1 MKKRL
6 FCMIFVFVFL
16 FCNIS
21 EPACAAAE
29 NKDISQPSPE
39 VSSPDGTSAADD
51 GYIEGT
57 VIVTIASPKKTSLTK
72 KGSASF
78 DSQISIDRSYNFG
91 NAGILAKTDSQR
103 SFLSDKT
110 LYISE
115 VSSDS
120 YSTQDLMDKLER
132 KAYVLRVEP
141 DYKQHLNTVSDDPLV
156 SEQWHLD
163 GTGDFFCSSQGI
175 AYSSAQ
181 NTAKTGEPV
190 VAVMDTGIDY
200 THEDLKDHMWVNPAP
215 DTLPGIHG
223 YDFTIHYPDCMDT
236 DGHGTHCAGTI
247 AAVSGNQKGI
257 TGISNARLM
266 ALKVF
271 GDDGETT
278 NSTILDAMNYI
289 LQAKKTGVN
298 ITAVNCS
305 WGGGRSS
312 YAMPSLVNQLGK
324 MGVLFVFA
332 SGNGGI
338 NRDSTPESSCPYDL
352 YTGVYTDN
360 RNYVII
366 TGSSDNNDNP
376 STFSDYGSKNVDLF
390 APGENII
397 STYCEDNY
405 LPGTYEE
412 TTEKA
417 LTASFFSFDLNP
429 QTGTVGETPEIYTD
443 DDLGIRTK
451 VSASAVS
458 STEEDYHA
466 DPDSGSLKWTVD
478 LGSPQQTPKS
488 TYLYLDVTDYN
499 LDPKAVYYVSMMF
512 GGTDSKGD
520 FSWDHFV
527 KKSSGELGD
536 ETNRF
541 YIARNGRIYFK
552 LIGLETRGDLTDT
565 SVYYLDNIGVS
576 HANPDTS
583 LLGKY
588 EVMNGTSM
596 AAPMV
601 TGAVALLSEIY
612 PGDSAKN
619 RRGRLLACTR
629 QTPGAKGKCLTD
641 GVLHLANMAS
651 YVPVPDDAEDSPNNK
666 PSSPSSNTTV
676 KSKKTIKVTKIKL
689 NASKK
694 TLKAGK
700 RLKLKAVIS
709 PKNASRKKIK
719 WSSSNKKWASV
730 SQSGVVTAKK
740 KGIGHTVKITATATD
755 GSRKRAS
762 VKIKIKKA

>member
-1 MKKRL
+1 
-6 FCMIFVFVFL
+6 MIFVFVFL

-21 EPACAAAE
+21 EPAHAASE
-29 NKDISQPSPE
+29 NRDISQPSPE
-39 VSSPDGTSAADD
+39 VPSPDGTSAAD
-51 GYIEGT
+51 GSYIEGT
-57 VIVTIASPKKTSLTK
+57 VIVTIASPQKTSLTK

-78 DSQISIDRSYNFG
+78 DSRISIDKSYNFG
-91 NAGILAKTDSQR
+91 NAGILAKTNSQLA
-103 SFLSDKT
+103 FLSDKT

-115 VSSDS
+115 VSSGS

-163 GTGDFFCSSQGI
+163 GAGDFFCNSQGI

-181 NTAKTGEPV
+181 NATKSGEPV

-223 YDFTIHYPDCMDT
+223 YDFTIHHPDCMDT

-257 TGISNARLM
+257 AGISDARLM
-266 ALKVF
+266 ALKIF
-271 GDDGETT
+271 SDDGETS

-289 LQAKKTGVN
+289 LQAKKAGVN

-324 MGVLFVFA
+324 MDVLFVFA
-332 SGNGGI
+332 SGNDGI
-338 NRDSTPESSCPYDL
+338 NHNSNLGLSCPYDL
-352 YTGVYTDN
+352 YTGVYTEN

-366 TGSSDNNDNP
+366 TGSSDENDSP
-376 STFSDYGSKNVDLF
+376 SIFSDYGSKDVDLF
-390 APGENII
+390 APGENIL
-397 STYCEDNY
+397 STYCENNY

-417 LTASFFSFDLNP
+417 LTASFFPFDLNT
-429 QTGTVGETPEIYTD
+429 QTGIGGEMPEIYTD
-443 DDLGIRTK
+443 HDLEIRTK
-451 VSASAVS
+451 VSATAVS
-458 STEEDYHA
+458 STEKDYHA
-466 DPDSGSLKWTVD
+466 DPSSGSLKWTVN
-478 LGSPQQTPKS
+478 LGSPQSTPKS
-488 TYLYLDVTDYN
+488 TYLYLDVTDY
-499 LDPKAVYYVSMMF
+499 DPDPEAVYYVSMMF
-512 GGTDSKGD
+512 GGTDSRGD

-527 KKSSGELGD
+527 KKSSGKLGD

-541 YIARNGRIYFK
+541 YIARDGRIYFK
-552 LIGLETRGDLTDT
+552 LVGLETRGDSTGT

-576 HANPDTS
+576 HVDPDTS
-583 LLGKY
+583 LFGKY

-651 YVPVPDDAEDSPNNK
+651 YVPVPDGAEDNSDNK
-666 PSSPSSNTTV
+666 PSSNTTV
-676 KSKKTIKVTKIKL
+676 KTKKTIKVTKIKL
-689 NASKK
+689 SASKK

-709 PKNASRKKIK
+709 PKNASSKKIK
-719 WSSSNKKWASV
+719 WSSSRKKWASV
-730 SQSGVVTAKK
+730 SKNGVVTAKK
-740 KGIGHTVKITATATD
+740 KGTGHTVKITATATD
-755 GSRKRAS
+755 GSRKKAS

>member
-6 FCMIFVFVFL
+6 FCIIFVFLFL

-21 EPACAAAE
+21 EPVRAAAE

-39 VSSPDGTSAADD
+39 VPPPDGTSAAD
-51 GYIEGT
+51 GSYIDGT
-57 VIVTIASPKKTSLTK
+57 VIVTIASPQKTSLAK
-72 KGSASF
+72 KGAASF
-78 DSQISIDRSYNFG
+78 DSRISIDKSYDFG
-91 NAGILAKTDSQR
+91 NAGILAKTNSQLA
-103 SFLSDKT
+103 FLSDKT
-110 LYISE
+110 LYVSE
-115 VSSDS
+115 VSSNS

-141 DYKQHLNTVSDDPLV
+141 DYKQHLNTISDDPLV

-163 GTGDFFCSSQGI
+163 GTGDFSCSSQGI

-181 NTAKTGEPV
+181 NMAKSGEPV

-215 DTLPGIHG
+215 DALPGIHG
-223 YDFTIHYPDCMDT
+223 YDFTINHPDCMDT

-257 TGISNARLM
+257 AGISNAKLM

-271 GDDGETT
+271 SDDEETS
-278 NSTILDAMNYI
+278 NSTIFNAMNYI
-289 LQAKKTGVN
+289 LQAKKAGVN

-332 SGNGGI
+332 SGNDGI
-338 NRDSTPESSCPYDL
+338 NHDSTLELSCPYDL
-352 YTGVYTDN
+352 YKGAYTGN
-360 RNYVII
+360 RNYIII
-366 TGSSDNNDNP
+366 TGSSDENDNP
-376 STFSDYGSKNVDLF
+376 SIFSDYGSKDVDLF
-390 APGENII
+390 APGENIL
-397 STYCEDNY
+397 SAYCEDNY
-405 LPGTYEE
+405 LPGTYGEK
-412 TTEKA
+412 TEKA
-417 LTASFFSFDLNP
+417 LTASFFPFDLNA
-429 QTGTVGETPEIYTD
+429 QTGTVGETPGIYTD
-443 DDLGIRTK
+443 HDLGIYTK
-451 VSASAVS
+451 VSADAAS
-458 STEEDYHA
+458 STEKDYHA
-466 DPDSGSLKWTVD
+466 DPGSASLKWTVN
-478 LGSPQQTPKS
+478 LGSPQMAPKS
-488 TYLYLDVTDYN
+488 TYLYLDVTDY
-499 LDPKAVYYVSMMF
+499 DPDPESVYYVSMMF

-541 YIARNGRIYFK
+541 YIAGNGRIYFK
-552 LIGLETRGDLTDT
+552 LIGLETRGELTGT
-565 SVYYLDNIGVS
+565 SVYYLDNIGIS
-576 HANPDTS
+576 HADPDTS
-583 LLGKY
+583 LFGKY

-619 RRGRLLACTR
+619 RRGRLLTCTR
-629 QTPGAKGKCLTD
+629 QTSGARGKCLT
-641 GVLHLANMAS
+641 GGILHLANMAS
-651 YVPVPDDAEDSPNNK
+651 YVPVPDDTEGSSDNK
-666 PSSPSSNTTV
+666 LSSSSSTSN
-676 KSKKTIKVTKIKL
+676 KSKKKIKVTKIKL

-709 PKNASRKKIK
+709 PKNASSKKIK
-719 WSSSNKKWASV
+719 WSSSRKKWASV
-730 SQSGVVTAKK
+730 SQRGVVTAKK
-740 KGIGHTVKITATATD
+740 KGRGHTVKITATAAD
-755 GSRKRAS
+755 GSRKKAS
-762 VKIKIKKA
+762 VKIRIKKA

>member
-16 FCNIS
+16 FCSIS
-21 EPACAAAE
+21 EPARAASE

-39 VSSPDGTSAADD
+39 VSSADETSATD
-51 GYIEGT
+51 GSYIEGT
-57 VIVTIASPKKTSLTK
+57 VIVTIASPQKTSLTK

-78 DSQISIDRSYNFG
+78 DSRISIDESYNFG
-91 NAGILAKTDSQR
+91 NAGILAKTDSQL

-115 VSSDS
+115 VSSRS

-175 AYSSAQ
+175 TYSSAQ

-190 VAVMDTGIDY
+190 IAVMDTGIDY
-200 THEDLKDHMWVNPAP
+200 THEDLKDHMWVNPFP

-257 TGISNARLM
+257 VGISDARLM

-271 GDDGETT
+271 SDDGETS

-289 LQAKKTGVN
+289 LQAKKAGVN

-332 SGNGGI
+332 SGNNGT
-338 NRDSTPESSCPYDL
+338 NHDLTLESSCPYDL

-360 RNYVII
+360 RSYVII
-366 TGSSDNNDNP
+366 TGSSDENDNP
-376 STFSDYGSKNVDLF
+376 SVFSDYGSKNVDLF

-412 TTEKA
+412 TTENA
-417 LTASFFSFDLNP
+417 LTASFFPFDLNA
-429 QTGTVGETPEIYTD
+429 QTGTGSEMPEIYTD
-443 DDLGIRTK
+443 HDLEIRTK
-451 VSASAVS
+451 VSATAVS
-458 STEEDYHA
+458 STEKDYHA
-466 DPDSGSLKWTVD
+466 DPDSGSLKWTVN

-488 TYLYLDVTDYN
+488 TYLYLDVTDY
-499 LDPKAVYYVSMMF
+499 DPDPEAVYYVSMMF

-527 KKSSGELGD
+527 KKSSGKLGD

-541 YIARNGRIYFK
+541 YIARDGRIYFK
-552 LIGLETRGDLTDT
+552 LVGLETKGELTGT

-576 HANPDTS
+576 HADPDTS
-583 LLGKY
+583 LFGKY

-629 QTPGAKGKCLTD
+629 QTPGARGKCLTD

-651 YVPVPDDAEDSPNNK
+651 YVPVPDDAEVNSNDK
-666 PSSPSSNTTV
+666 SSSNNTTV
-676 KSKKTIKVTKIKL
+676 NSKKTIKVTKIKL
-689 NASKK
+689 SASKK

-709 PKNASRKKIK
+709 PKNASSKKIK
-719 WSSSNKKWASV
+719 WSSSRKKWASV

-740 KGIGHTVKITATATD
+740 KGTGHTVKITATATD
-755 GSRKRAS
+755 GSRKKAS
-762 VKIKIKKA
+762 VKIKIKTA